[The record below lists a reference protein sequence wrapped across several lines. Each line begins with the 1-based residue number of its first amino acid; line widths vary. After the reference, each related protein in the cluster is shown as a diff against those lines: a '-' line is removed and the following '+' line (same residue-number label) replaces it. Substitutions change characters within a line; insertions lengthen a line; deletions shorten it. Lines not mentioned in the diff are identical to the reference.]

1 MAGEY
6 AETGDCVIEDRVQ
19 AILSSG
25 RTAIAQAMP
34 ESSKLQTARTRP
46 HDVKILTLSFEY
58 PPLGGGGSKVVQG
71 LSAEL
76 IGMGHEVEVVTMS
89 YRGLPR
95 TEEMDGVRIH
105 RVRCLRSSVD
115 VSNPVEL
122 ASYMLG
128 ALPTVLRLGK
138 NGSFDILHCHFIM
151 PDGLV
156 GLLASRRLGIPLIV
170 TAHGSDV
177 PGYNPDRFKF
187 LHKLIAPAW
196 RSAVRS
202 MDRIVCPSR
211 FLENLIREHEPSA
224 DTVVIPNGLHLDKFD
239 ASRERKRSILIVTRM
254 LKRKGVQ
261 DVLHALSGT
270 DTGFEINIVGTGP
283 YLDELKSLAG
293 TLDVDVRFHGWLDN
307 DSAELKELFETAA
320 IFVFPSHAENFPLVL
335 LEAMAAGNAIVT
347 TNQTGCQEV
356 VGDAA
361 ICVTPEDHAAI
372 REAVVSLAT
381 DTNLRKQKGKEARE
395 RLEKEFSW
403 PAVSRRYLASF
414 EDLIHAQQ
422 SAGA

>member
-1 MAGEY
+1 M
-6 AETGDCVIEDRVQ
+6 
-19 AILSSG
+19 
-25 RTAIAQAMP
+25 AIARATPAGSEFQA
-34 ESSKLQTARTRP
+34 ARIQP

-95 TEEMDGVRIH
+95 NEEIDGIRIH
-105 RVRCLRSSVD
+105 RVRCLRKSVD

-138 NGSFDILHCHFIM
+138 AGSFDILHCHFIM

-187 LHKLIAPAW
+187 LHKLISPAW
-196 RSAVRS
+196 RSAVRA

-211 FLENLIREHEPSA
+211 FLESLILEHEPSA
-224 DTVVIPNGLHLDKFD
+224 DTIVIPNGLHLDKFD

-261 DVLHALSGT
+261 DVLRALSGT
-270 DTGFEINIVGTGP
+270 DLGFEINVVGTGP
-283 YLDELKSLAG
+283 YLEELTRLAG
-293 TLDVDVRFHGWLDN
+293 TLDLEVRFHGWLDN
-307 DSAELKELFETAA
+307 DSPELKELFETAA

-356 VGDAA
+356 VGGAA
-361 ICVTPEDHAAI
+361 ICVTPEDHEAI

-381 DTNLRKQKGKEARE
+381 DPALREQKGREARE
-395 RLEKEFSW
+395 RLEREFSW
-403 PAVSRRYLASF
+403 PAVSRRYVSSF
-414 EDLIHAQQ
+414 EDLVSARQ
-422 SAGA
+422 SAGT